1 MAFSKDQSRRAR
13 SVVLLVLL
21 VAVVSLAA
29 VVLFGGG
36 PLGDASRDASSGSS
50 VAASNAADGSAASS
64 QAQQDGHT
72 MADVDASYDA
82 ATKQLFAKYEANP
95 SDPST
100 LLNVANGYFDW
111 GATALSHAQGAE
123 DEQHATDLFNQ
134 ATHYYD
140 EYLATYPGSK
150 SAEVDRAVSMFY
162 AGDTPRRSRR
172 SRPSSRRTIPS
183 VPHGRTSGCS
193 TMPTAAPTTRARP
206 MSARSRRMRMT
217 RMAPRR
223 TPSSASM
230 RWIPLLRVTR
240 PSFVW
245 PRPRIPCMNTQA

>member
-13 SVVLLVLL
+13 SVVVLVLL
-21 VAVVSLAA
+21 VAVVSFAA

-50 VAASNAADGSAASS
+50 VAASNAADGSVASS

-82 ATKQLFAKYEANP
+82 ATKQLLAKYEANP

-162 AGDTPRRSRR
+162 AGDHAKAIQTPETFVAQDDSFGPAWANLGMFYDADGRADDA
-172 SRPSSRRTIPS
+172 RTVYERAIEADADDAYGAKTYAQQRLDAMDS
-183 VPHGRTSGCS
+183 
-193 TMPTAAPTTRARP
+193 AAAGD
-206 MSARSRRMRMT
+206 
-217 RMAPRR
+217 
-223 TPSSASM
+223 AS
-230 RWIPLLRVTR
+230 
-240 PSFVW
+240 
-245 PRPRIPCMNTQA
+245 